1 MSGETE
7 KKYFHQSLW
16 RSECSRVQ
24 HVAEISKTYIDI
36 VFPYKEAITKSLR
49 LSIILID
56 HSSNKRGQLPSQS
69 FVSWLGKESQLSNSH
84 LFTLW

>member
-24 HVAEISKTYIDI
+24 HVAEVSKTYIDI
-36 VFPYKEAITKSLR
+36 VFPYKEAIKPMENIFL
-49 LSIILID
+49 L
-56 HSSNKRGQLPSQS
+56 
-69 FVSWLGKESQLSNSH
+69 
-84 LFTLW
+84 